1 MQWTFIV
8 GVAIVLYLAGSIRVL
23 RQYERGV
30 VFLLGRFEG
39 IRGPG
44 LTLIFVPFQQMV
56 RVSLRT
62 VTMQI
67 PSQKIIT
74 KDNVSIDIAAV
85 AYYRI
90 SDPEKA
96 VIAIENV
103 YEAINQISQTTVRN
117 VVGRFSLDQ
126 LLAETANINEQIKD
140 VIDRHTEPWGTQ
152 VTAVEI
158 KDIVLPDNMQR
169 AMAREAEAERER
181 RAKIV
186 AAEGEYQAA
195 VKLGEAADIITQH
208 PVALQLRTLQTMA
221 EISTEKNSTIIF
233 PAQFMTTVQEALALL
248 KTEFGVEVTLALP
261 RGSTLLPFCNVGS
274 FHQMHREFGARGST
288 ALVSRPSAERQSR
301 TEREPGPRAHYGKF
315 PSICRVAPGSGSSLA
330 DARSAGTRERGR
342 AHATLVGSLYEPS
355 AVNSSHDVKQ
365 RSIVRSRGALL
376 RPGSRLPFASTPR
389 GVGGAP
395 TGALSLL
402 SRLRDATGPRL

>member
-1 MQWTFIV
+1 MSWL
-8 GVAIVLYLAGSIRVL
+8 AILGIAALLYLIGSLRVL

-30 VFLLGRFEG
+30 VFLLGRFSG
-39 IRGPG
+39 VRGPG
-44 LTLIFVPFQQMV
+44 LTLIFLPVQQMA

-85 AYYRI
+85 AYYHI
-90 SDPEKA
+90 SDPERA

-103 YEAINQISQTTVRN
+103 YDAINQISQTTVRN

-126 LLAETANINEQIKD
+126 LLSDTASINDQIKN

-169 AMAREAEAERER
+169 AMAKEAEAERER

-208 PVALQLRTLQTMA
+208 PVALQLRTIQTMA
-221 EISTEKNSTIIF
+221 EISIERNSTIIF
-233 PAQFMTTVQEALALL
+233 PAQFMTTVQDAVALMR
-248 KTEFGVEVTLALP
+248 KD
-261 RGSTLLPFCNVGS
+261 
-274 FHQMHREFGARGST
+274 T
-288 ALVSRPSAERQSR
+288 ASQ
-301 TEREPGPRAHYGKF
+301 
-315 PSICRVAPGSGSSLA
+315 
-330 DARSAGTRERGR
+330 
-342 AHATLVGSLYEPS
+342 
-355 AVNSSHDVKQ
+355 
-365 RSIVRSRGALL
+365 
-376 RPGSRLPFASTPR
+376 
-389 GVGGAP
+389 
-395 TGALSLL
+395 
-402 SRLRDATGPRL
+402 